1 MTSTHFSSKSVLTT
15 GVYYRAKHLPKAIY
29 QANRFRVKMDLKQS
43 LRRTEGLSSCLNVF
57 DASNSKA
64 PMGSLLSI
72 APEIEYSD
80 KKKGA
85 SRVLKGIVKMPDSFM
100 GYRERP
106 KDI

>member
-1 MTSTHFSSKSVLTT
+1 
-15 GVYYRAKHLPKAIY
+15 
-29 QANRFRVKMDLKQS
+29 
-43 LRRTEGLSSCLNVF
+43 
-57 DASNSKA
+57 
-64 PMGSLLSI
+64 MGSLLSI